1 MDGDFLATSHCYS
14 QVWSESRARGTIS
27 TCVSPV
33 FRAMRILQLHHVSV
47 TCTCG
52 TCLCE
57 DPLCTEGARAG
68 EDPPQRPTPTSAR
81 PSRPLALR
89 PVCRSAVS
97 SAEFVA
103 RRLSPARPI
112 AFTIARLEDSTTR
125 TQSNMPSHASP
136 HWPTCSRVAILG
148 RGGLRCGACGRCL
161 PQLLHLVQVVVHAV
175 LKLTH
180 HLDRGGRPAA
190 TIE

>member
-1 MDGDFLATSHCYS
+1 MGPFQRVCLRFFVRCASFSSTMSVSLARVVH
-14 QVWSESRARGTIS
+14 V
-27 TCVSPV
+27 CVKT
-33 FRAMRILQLHHVSV
+33 L
-47 TCTCG
+47 
-52 TCLCE
+52 
-57 DPLCTEGARAG
+57 LCTEGARAG